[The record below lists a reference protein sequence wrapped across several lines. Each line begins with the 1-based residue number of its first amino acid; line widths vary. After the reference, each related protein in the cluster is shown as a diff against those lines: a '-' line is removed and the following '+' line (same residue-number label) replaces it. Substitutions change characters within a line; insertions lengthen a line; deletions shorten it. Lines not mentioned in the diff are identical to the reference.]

1 MNELDVER
9 KNMPSAP
16 APAVKETAFITGGA
30 SGIGRA
36 TALRLAEDG
45 FRVVVIDRNAP
56 QVQTLVMELTQA
68 GHDAVG
74 HAVDVCD
81 RPKMVAL
88 IAAEARVDVMVCAA
102 GIGPSRGFDDI
113 SDEDFRAVLDVNV
126 LGVFIAAQEATRRMK
141 PGGRIVTVSSR
152 AALGGS
158 GFAHYVASK
167 AAVVG
172 LTRAMAMDLRLRQ
185 IAVNSIAP
193 GFTDT
198 GMTRAMTPEQHAAAS
213 ALEPMGRPAHP
224 REIANAIAFLASPRT
239 SFITGQTLFVDG
251 GKSLGGLGL

>member
-1 MNELDVER
+1 MQSASHS
-9 KNMPSAP
+9 PS
-16 APAVKETAFITGGA
+16 KETAFVTGGA

-36 TALRLAEDG
+36 TVQRLAADG

-56 QVQTLVMELTQA
+56 QVESLVDELTRA
-68 GHDAVG
+68 GHDAAG
-74 HAVDVCD
+74 HAIDVCD
-81 RPKMVAL
+81 RSSMAAL
-88 IAAEARVDVMVCAA
+88 LDAEARVDVMVCAA
-102 GIGPSRGFDDI
+102 GIGPSRAFDEI
-113 SDEDFRAVLDVNV
+113 SDDDFRAVLEVNV
-126 LGVFIAAQEATRRMK
+126 LGVFVAAQEAVRRMK
-141 PGGRIVTVSSR
+141 PGGRVVTVSSR
-152 AALGGS
+152 AALGGT

-172 LTRAMAMDLRLRQ
+172 LTRAMAMDLRGRQ

-198 GMTRAMTPEQHAAAS
+198 GMTRAMSPEQHAAAS
-213 ALEPMGRPAHP
+213 ALEPAGRPAAP
-224 REIANAIAFLASPRT
+224 EEIANAIAFLASPRT

>member
-1 MNELDVER
+1 VQTTPTPAER
-9 KNMPSAP
+9 
-16 APAVKETAFITGGA
+16 ETAFITGGA

-45 FRVVVIDRNAP
+45 FRVVVIDRNAA
-56 QVQTLVMELTQA
+56 QVDTLLAELTQA
-68 GHDAVG
+68 GRDAAG

-81 RPKMVAL
+81 RPAIAAL

-102 GIGPSRGFDDI
+102 GIGPARSFDDI
-113 SDEDFRAVLDVNV
+113 RDEDFRAVLDVNV

-141 PGGRIVTVSSR
+141 PGGRVVTVSSR
-152 AALGGS
+152 AALGGT

-172 LTRAMAMDLRLRQ
+172 LTRAMAMDLRQRQ

-198 GMTRAMTPEQHAAAS
+198 GMTRAMTPAQHAAAS
-213 ALEPMGRPAHP
+213 ALEPSGRPADP
-224 REIANAIAFLASPRT
+224 GEIAHAIAFLASPRT
-239 SFITGQTLFVDG
+239 RFITGQTLFVDG